1 MTTISLLTI
10 TQWSRRGFLPLLRD
24 MIEEQTL
31 KADEWII
38 VEGSREPEEAEAN
51 RLLIRGLNS
60 TIPIR
65 YITDAAGSRLGS
77 LRQAANEA
85 ARGDFRIV
93 MDDDDY
99 YPPSRVAHAVERLRS
114 SRTRLAGCSRMLM
127 YDFNRD
133 KLYQFKSFGPN
144 HSISPCMAWTSD
156 YDGTYNPVAT
166 TAEEASFTRGFT
178 EPMTQ
183 LNPLDTIVHGVHG
196 SNTYRDKCQNPMAV
210 ELLEAVQMYVPPL
223 IVEQLKAAATN

>member
-1 MTTISLLTI
+1 MISLLTVS
-10 TQWSRRGFLPLLRD
+10 QWSRHGFLPLLRD

-38 VEGSREPEEAEAN
+38 VEGSKNPEEAETN
-51 RLLIRGLNS
+51 GLLIQALHS

-65 YITDAAGSRLGS
+65 YITEAAGSRLGS
-77 LRQAANEA
+77 LRQAANKA
-85 ARGDFRIV
+85 AKGDFRVI

-99 YPPSRVAHAVERLRS
+99 YPPTRVAHAVERLRTS
-114 SRTRLAGCSRMLM
+114 GSRLAGCSRMLM

-144 HSISPCMAWTSD
+144 HSISPCMAWTSA

-166 TAEEASFTRGFT
+166 TAEEAGFTRGFT
-178 EPMTQ
+178 EPMVQ
-183 LNPLDTIVHGVHG
+183 LHPTHTIVHGVHG

-210 ELLEAVQMYVPPL
+210 ELLEAVQMYVPPA